1 MTKAIVPAE
10 RLTPST
16 WDMIWAIA
24 PVMYQ
29 ARLFGMS
36 SPEQAAAIMLKG
48 YELGLG
54 LATSFELIH
63 VIQGKP
69 TLSPAGALALIQAS
83 GELAEMEI
91 HDDKDGQGPTGCRVR
106 MKRANGLEYSVEFTM
121 ADAKIGRASCRER
134 V

>member
-1 MTKAIVPAE
+1 MTSNAIVPAGK
-10 RLTPST
+10 LTPST

-69 TLSPAGALALIQAS
+69 TLSPAGARALIQAG
-83 GELAEMEI
+83 GELAGLEI
-91 HDDKDGQGPTGCRVR
+91 HHAKDSSGATGVR
-106 MKRANGLEYSVEFTM
+106 
-121 ADAKIGRASCRER
+121 
-134 V
+134 